1 MRHFRSLSLPN
12 KKQSLILFI
21 IIPLFCI
28 LGESDP
34 HDRFPEKRL
43 EMLIPESANE
53 GPWSENPLEFH
64 DLDFLG
70 NFSEDNSKSLIK
82 KAGEELGKALDAFRK
97 TSFAIDRR
105 RKDEEAKS
113 LDSERYDWQRKTRL
127 ENFDRV
133 LNRDLARAR
142 LETISLLAMA
152 SQNLDKVKNP
162 NIKQTSSFLEI
173 QAGVYRE
180 LIKHQYA
187 MKNFVQSAGFLEK
200 YIDLDPKFNG
210 EPEPHQLLA
219 HCYERL
225 YLAAKKS
232 KDEDSAQSYL
242 SLRRKHGILYA
253 ELKYG
258 QNSYEFKKVMELLAR
273 D

>member
-1 MRHFRSLSLPN
+1 
-12 KKQSLILFI
+12 
-21 IIPLFCI
+21 
-28 LGESDP
+28 
-34 HDRFPEKRL
+34 
-43 EMLIPESANE
+43 MLIPESASE

-82 KAGEELGKALDAFRK
+82 KAGEELGKALDTFRK
-97 TSFAIDRR
+97 SSSTIDRR
-105 RKDEEAKS
+105 RREEEAKS

-127 ENFDRV
+127 ENFERV
-133 LNRDLARAR
+133 VNRDLARAR

-162 NIKQTSSFLEI
+162 KVKQTNSFLEI

-187 MKNFVQSAGFLEK
+187 MRNFVQSAGFLEK
-200 YIDLDPKFNG
+200 YINLDPKFN
-210 EPEPHQLLA
+210 EEAEPHQLLA